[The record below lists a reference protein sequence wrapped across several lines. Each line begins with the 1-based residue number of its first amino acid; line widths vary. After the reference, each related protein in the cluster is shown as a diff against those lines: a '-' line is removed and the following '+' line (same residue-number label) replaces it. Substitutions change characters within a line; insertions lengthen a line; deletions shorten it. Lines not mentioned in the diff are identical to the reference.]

1 MNWIPN
7 VQKRAFHYVLNRL
20 ALFSDLELDNMDIS
34 LGTAQK
40 AALTNVKLD
49 PDRVSLPAGMYM
61 RSGKIDEVSVEMRLL
76 GGAGIAVKIDGV
88 HITASM
94 KQMDVETATEH
105 VEEFLERTTADLA
118 ASILSED
125 LSASLQIDPAE
136 EPPLLGMGGSGIS
149 EALVKK
155 VTQTVLSQLTVDVTN
170 VHVTLF
176 VAADDK
182 MDLVVDEVRLRPQ
195 GGQEMALEVRG
206 VKMKVMDKKA
216 RGTSAPV
223 TAGSTAHATTGFT
236 SESDSDSDT
245 DPFSNAKKSLLQSTI
260 FSHEE
265 ASSIY
270 MSAIAESA
278 NLGFESDPLFGVF
291 YVDTIDVLVFLGEEM
306 RVSCEV
312 GIVRA
317 SLDLLPT
324 VILSLVKVGNGGSGG
339 KKSRDSETKEGT
351 AMDLNMSIKS
361 ISASICQLGD
371 DWEFKNIDT
380 NLLFSLSDISGSSGA
395 FHKLQIGV
403 CEVKRGS
410 TRVFGF
416 ESDEKNTDD
425 EEPTP
430 RDSDILLKASSASFT
445 LVLPK
450 KAVGVFTIPDLIDV
464 VSLITY
470 LLSLIESKQQKAATM
485 TECSERAGASKTTV
499 QTNTFDFDVAGHKLY
514 ILPIRLSNGQ
524 MSLSRVSF
532 GDVHVKG
539 ISFEN
544 SIVSVD
550 KVDFDIGLPIVEEL
564 HQLLLPIIDAM
575 NSAKN
580 RPVPASVQTA
590 PPKLLRIVEEPVN
603 ASSLVINVAR
613 VKGKVDLGGKVG
625 VIEVVLGG
633 ISVTGPTDRI
643 EISTVEIGRDLS
655 DLGLSKKWLLHPL
668 KRESNV
674 VVELSSGQIQLITVK
689 NCALEF
695 YTELLELFGGKGD
708 DTKAAELQESSS
720 PDSSSRESSSGSES
734 PPKRIPLQIHNCA
747 VGLNPTNSSSSAQ
760 FIVKHVT
767 CEIKPSPTFSMTSF
781 IGSASLLLIDDA
793 SLVTPNPTD
802 LMSSYLEQYT
812 SVASLTATSISIS
825 TSPGNPTCINING
838 DTVTLSTCA
847 DSTQT
852 LIHLINSLKPAVELS
867 GAKFQLETLDPFLNT
882 FQDVDDCFFKAKNK
896 DACESSCSSDNDDI
910 DMVSDDVPNNMSFVE
925 SYYGGDK
932 PSQSR
937 KSGRQKMAESYTH
950 ADFLLDSDL
959 DSLVKRERVRFEEIC
974 FEEDYFDK
982 EEEDMPVMSRP
993 RASSHDLASSNELLT
1008 PPTVVINIDLIH
1020 NIVCNFH
1027 DGYDWQYTRNEI
1039 NGAVDGLK
1047 KRMKERPVVE
1057 EPPVMTTDLL
1067 FNSIYI
1073 QAKDEDDLDDVVG
1086 EQTEPA
1092 KPKEANK
1099 SRRGLLSRSSNPLVQ
1114 VWLQGI
1120 ACLLTVY
1127 AGLED
1132 PDLPPGQ
1139 VLNSLDV
1146 KIKDVE
1152 IIDHVPTS
1160 TWNKFL
1166 TYMRSRGER
1175 EAGAVMAHITMQNV
1189 KPVST
1194 LSSQEV
1200 ICHVTILPLR
1210 LHVDQDTLDFLTRFF
1225 NFKDVRT
1232 TAPPDETFIQ
1242 KFDIR
1247 DVPVKLDYKPK
1258 KVDYSGLKS
1267 GKSTEL
1273 MNFFI
1278 LDESDMVLRRIKLR
1292 GITGFADLGQ
1302 KLNDIWMPDVRRTQ
1316 LPGVLA
1322 GVAPVRPLV
1331 NLGGG
1336 IRNLI
1341 VVPVREYKKDGRV
1354 VRSLNQGAYA
1364 FAKTTTNELVR
1375 FGAKL
1380 AVGTQNLLEGVVS
1393 TERAGES
1400 RDLDDSDLESTT
1412 KYYTYM
1418 GYSDSNNK
1426 LISLY
1431 ANQPLGVYAGL
1442 QDAYSSFGKHMNVAK
1457 TAIHNL
1463 SEDIS
1468 EADTAGAAA
1477 YAVVKAAPVALIRPI
1492 IGTTEAVS
1500 KTLFG
1505 VANEMDP
1512 SGRELARDKYKEAN

>member
-1 MNWIPN
+1 ME
-7 VQKRAFHYVLNRL
+7 L
-20 ALFSDLELDNMDIS
+20 A
-34 LGTAQK
+34 G
-40 AALTNVKLD
+40 
-49 PDRVSLPAGMYM
+49 
-61 RSGKIDEVSVEMRLL
+61 
-76 GGAGIAVKIDGV
+76 
-88 HITASM
+88 
-94 KQMDVETATEH
+94 
-105 VEEFLERTTADLA
+105 
-118 ASILSED
+118 
-125 LSASLQIDPAE
+125 
-136 EPPLLGMGGSGIS
+136 
-149 EALVKK
+149 
-155 VTQTVLSQLTVDVTN
+155 
-170 VHVTLF
+170 
-176 VAADDK
+176 
-182 MDLVVDEVRLRPQ
+182 
-195 GGQEMALEVRG
+195 
-206 VKMKVMDKKA
+206 
-216 RGTSAPV
+216 
-223 TAGSTAHATTGFT
+223 
-236 SESDSDSDT
+236 
-245 DPFSNAKKSLLQSTI
+245 
-260 FSHEE
+260 
-265 ASSIY
+265 
-270 MSAIAESA
+270 
-278 NLGFESDPLFGVF
+278 
-291 YVDTIDVLVFLGEEM
+291 
-306 RVSCEV
+306 
-312 GIVRA
+312 
-317 SLDLLPT
+317 
-324 VILSLVKVGNGGSGG
+324 
-339 KKSRDSETKEGT
+339 
-351 AMDLNMSIKS
+351 
-361 ISASICQLGD
+361 
-371 DWEFKNIDT
+371 
-380 NLLFSLSDISGSSGA
+380 
-395 FHKLQIGV
+395 
-403 CEVKRGS
+403 
-410 TRVFGF
+410 
-416 ESDEKNTDD
+416 
-425 EEPTP
+425 
-430 RDSDILLKASSASFT
+430 
-445 LVLPK
+445 
-450 KAVGVFTIPDLIDV
+450 
-464 VSLITY
+464 
-470 LLSLIESKQQKAATM
+470 
-485 TECSERAGASKTTV
+485 
-499 QTNTFDFDVAGHKLY
+499 
-514 ILPIRLSNGQ
+514 
-524 MSLSRVSF
+524 
-532 GDVHVKG
+532 
-539 ISFEN
+539 
-544 SIVSVD
+544 
-550 KVDFDIGLPIVEEL
+550 
-564 HQLLLPIIDAM
+564 
-575 NSAKN
+575 
-580 RPVPASVQTA
+580 
-590 PPKLLRIVEEPVN
+590 
-603 ASSLVINVAR
+603 
-613 VKGKVDLGGKVG
+613 
-625 VIEVVLGG
+625 
-633 ISVTGPTDRI
+633 
-643 EISTVEIGRDLS
+643 
-655 DLGLSKKWLLHPL
+655 
-668 KRESNV
+668 
-674 VVELSSGQIQLITVK
+674 GQIQLITVK

-695 YTELLELFGGKGD
+695 YTELLELFSGD
-708 DTKAAELQESSS
+708 KKESPAPSR
-720 PDSSSRESSSGSES
+720 DSSSRDSEPLSGSET
-734 PPKRIPLQIHNCA
+734 PPKRFPVQIHNCA
-747 VGLNPTNSSSSAQ
+747 LGLNPTNSSASAQ

-781 IGSASLLLIDDA
+781 IGSASLLLIDDV
-793 SLVTPNPTD
+793 SLVSFESSD
-802 LMSSYLEQYT
+802 LLTSYLEQYT

-825 TSPGNPTCINING
+825 SSSGQPTCINING

-852 LIHLINSLKPAVELS
+852 LIHLINSLKPAVVLT
-867 GAKFQLETLDPFLNT
+867 GAKFQLETSDPFLNT
-882 FQDVDDCFFKAKNK
+882 FQDVDDCFFKSKNK
-896 DACESSCSSDNDDI
+896 DTCESSCSSDNDDI

-982 EEEDMPVMSRP
+982 EEEVTPVMSRP
-993 RASSHDLASSNELLT
+993 RASSHDLSSSNELLT

-1020 NIVCNFH
+1020 NVVCNFH
-1027 DGYDWQYTRNEI
+1027 DGYDWQYTRTEI
-1039 NGAVDGLK
+1039 SGAVDGLK

-1057 EPPVMTTDLL
+1057 ETPVMTTDLL

-1086 EQTEPA
+1086 ARTPLEPT
-1092 KPKEANK
+1092 K
-1099 SRRGLLSRSSNPLVQ
+1099 SKTRTKLSRSPSPLVQ
-1114 VWLQGI
+1114 ISLQGI
-1120 ACLLTVY
+1120 ACLVTVY

-1132 PDLPPGQ
+1132 ANLPPGQ
-1139 VLNSLDV
+1139 ILNSLDI

-1232 TAPPDETFIQ
+1232 VAPPDETFIQ

-1302 KLNDIWMPDVRRTQ
+1302 KLNDIWMPDVRTTQ

-1341 VVPVREYKKDGRV
+1341 VVPVREYRKDGRV

-1393 TERAGES
+1393 GEPI
-1400 RDLDDSDLESTT
+1400 READEDLEATT

-1418 GYSDSNNK
+1418 GYSDSTNK

-1457 TAIHNL
+1457 AALQNL
-1463 SEDIS
+1463 GEDIS

-1505 VANEMDP
+1505 MANEMDP
-1512 SGRELARDKYKEAN
+1512 GGRELARDKYKE

>member
-20 ALFSDLELDNMDIS
+20 ALFTDLELDNLDIS

-40 AALTNVKLD
+40 AALTSVKLD
-49 PDRVSLPAGMYM
+49 PDRLSLPAGMYM
-61 RSGKIDEVSVEMRLL
+61 RSGSIDEVSVEMRLL
-76 GGAGIAVKIDGV
+76 GTAGIAVKLDGV
-88 HITASM
+88 HITLSM

-118 ASILSED
+118 ASILSDD
-125 LSASLQIDPAE
+125 LSGSGHLDSAE
-136 EPPLLGMGGSGIS
+136 EPPLLGLGGSGIS

-170 VHVTLF
+170 VHVSLF
-176 VAADDK
+176 VAADNK
-182 MDLVVDEVRLRPQ
+182 MDVVVDEVRLRPR
-195 GGQEMALEVRG
+195 GGQEMALQVRG
-206 VKMKVMDKKA
+206 VKVKVKEKKEEI
-216 RGTSAPV
+216 SEQPKDFV
-223 TAGSTAHATTGFT
+223 SE
-236 SESDSDSDT
+236 SESDSDSDSYS
-245 DPFSNAKKSLLQSTI
+245 DAKKSLLQSTI

-278 NLGFESDPLFGVF
+278 SLGFAPDSLCGVF
-291 YVDTIDVLVFLGEEM
+291 YIDTIDVLVFLGDQM

-312 GIVRA
+312 GVVRV
-317 SLDLLPT
+317 SLDLFPS
-324 VILSLVKVGNGGSGG
+324 VVLSLVKVGTGGGGSGG
-339 KKSRDSETKEGT
+339 RRSVDSSPKTESTPL
-351 AMDLNMSIKS
+351 DLNLTVKS
-361 ISASICQLGD
+361 VSASVSQLD
-371 DWEFKNIDT
+371 ENWEFSEGE
-380 NLLFSLSDISGSSGA
+380 NLVFSVADITASSGA

-403 CEVKRGS
+403 CEVKRGA

-416 ESDEKNTDD
+416 DGEEKKAED

-430 RDSDILLKASSASFT
+430 RDADILLKASSESFT

-450 KAVGVFTIPDLIDV
+450 KASGVFSVPDLVDL
-464 VSLITY
+464 VSLVTE
-470 LLSLIESKQQKAATM
+470 LVSLVESKQQKCSAKS
-485 TECSERAGASKTTV
+485 TEKSTTKVTV
-499 QTNTFDFDVAGHKLY
+499 QTNTFEIDLAGQQLY
-514 ILPIRLSNGQ
+514 ILPVRLSDGKVTI
-524 MSLSRVSF
+524 SRVSF

-539 ISFEN
+539 VAFEN
-544 SIVSVD
+544 NNVTVD
-550 KVDFDIGLPIVEEL
+550 KVEFDVGLPLIEELQQLFQPIVEAVAASKKT
-564 HQLLLPIIDAM
+564 Q
-575 NSAKN
+575 
-580 RPVPASVQTA
+580 PAPPPVQTA
-590 PPKLLRIVEEPVN
+590 PPKLLRIVEDPVEETG
-603 ASSLVINVAR
+603 LVIHVAK
-613 VKGKVDLGGKVG
+613 VSGKVDLGGKIG
-625 VIEVVLGG
+625 IIEVVLGG
-633 ISVTGPTDRI
+633 ITATGPADKI
-643 EISTVEIGRDLS
+643 EVSTVEIGRDMS
-655 DLGLSKKWLLHPL
+655 DLGLSKKWLVHPL
-668 KRESNV
+668 KRNNNV
-674 VVELSSGQIQLITVK
+674 VVELSKGQIQFITVR

-695 YTELLELFGGKGD
+695 YTELLELFGKGD
-708 DTKAAELQESSS
+708 DKTPKQVSSS
-720 PDSSSRESSSGSES
+720 QTSSSSSRDGSRESSSGSDS
-734 PPKRIPLQIHNCA
+734 PPTRIPLQIHNCA
-747 VGLNPTNSSSSAQ
+747 VGLNPTNSSASAQ
-760 FIVKHVT
+760 FIVKNVT
-767 CEIKPSPTFSMTSF
+767 CEIKSSPTFSMTSF
-781 IGSASLLLIDDA
+781 IGSASLLLIDDV
-793 SLVTPNPTD
+793 SLVSPNPAD
-802 LMSSYLEQYT
+802 LLTSYLEQYT
-812 SVASLTATSISIS
+812 SVASLTATSISVS
-825 TSPGNPTCINING
+825 SSPGNPTLINVNG

-867 GAKFQLETLDPFLNT
+867 GAKFQLEALDPFFNT
-882 FQDVDDCFFKAKNK
+882 FLDVDDCFFKSKNK
-896 DACESSCSSDNDDI
+896 DTCESFCSSDNDDI

-932 PSQSR
+932 PKQSR

-982 EEEDMPVMSRP
+982 EDEAPSAMPRP
-993 RASSHDLASSNELLT
+993 RASSHDLTSSNELLT
-1008 PPTVVINIDLIH
+1008 PPSVVINIDLIH
-1020 NIVCNFH
+1020 NVVCNFH
-1027 DGYDWQYTRNEI
+1027 DGYDWQYTHKEI
-1039 NGAVDGLK
+1039 NGAVNGLK
-1047 KRMKERPVVE
+1047 KRMKEQPVME
-1057 EPPVMTTDLL
+1057 EPTVMTTDLL

-1073 QAKDEDDLDDVVG
+1073 QAKDEDDLDDVLGG
-1086 EQTEPA
+1086 EPFEVTKQ
-1092 KPKEANK
+1092 PKGTNK
-1099 SRRGLLSRSSNPLVQ
+1099 TKGGRLSRSASPLVQ
-1114 VWLQGI
+1114 ICLQGI
-1120 ACLLTVY
+1120 ACMVTVY

-1139 VLNSLDV
+1139 ILNSLDI

-1302 KLNDIWMPDVRRTQ
+1302 KLNDIWMPDVRRNQ

-1393 TERAGES
+1393 TERPGES
-1400 RDLDDSDLESTT
+1400 QSTTDDSDLESTT

-1463 SEDIS
+1463 GEDIS
-1468 EADTAGAAA
+1468 VADTAGAAA
-1477 YAVVKAAPVALIRPI
+1477 YAVVKAAPVALLRPI

-1505 VANEMDP
+1505 MANEMDP
-1512 SGRELARDKYKEAN
+1512 GGRELARDKYKEDR

>member
-1 MNWIPN
+1 M
-7 VQKRAFHYVLNRL
+7 
-20 ALFSDLELDNMDIS
+20 
-34 LGTAQK
+34 
-40 AALTNVKLD
+40 
-49 PDRVSLPAGMYM
+49 
-61 RSGKIDEVSVEMRLL
+61 
-76 GGAGIAVKIDGV
+76 
-88 HITASM
+88 
-94 KQMDVETATEH
+94 
-105 VEEFLERTTADLA
+105 
-118 ASILSED
+118 
-125 LSASLQIDPAE
+125 
-136 EPPLLGMGGSGIS
+136 
-149 EALVKK
+149 
-155 VTQTVLSQLTVDVTN
+155 
-170 VHVTLF
+170 
-176 VAADDK
+176 
-182 MDLVVDEVRLRPQ
+182 LR
-195 GGQEMALEVRG
+195 G
-206 VKMKVMDKKA
+206 
-216 RGTSAPV
+216 
-223 TAGSTAHATTGFT
+223 
-236 SESDSDSDT
+236 
-245 DPFSNAKKSLLQSTI
+245 
-260 FSHEE
+260 
-265 ASSIY
+265 
-270 MSAIAESA
+270 AESH
-278 NLGFESDPLFGVF
+278 
-291 YVDTIDVLVFLGEEM
+291 
-306 RVSCEV
+306 
-312 GIVRA
+312 
-317 SLDLLPT
+317 
-324 VILSLVKVGNGGSGG
+324 
-339 KKSRDSETKEGT
+339 
-351 AMDLNMSIKS
+351 
-361 ISASICQLGD
+361 Q
-371 DWEFKNIDT
+371 
-380 NLLFSLSDISGSSGA
+380 
-395 FHKLQIGV
+395 
-403 CEVKRGS
+403 
-410 TRVFGF
+410 TR
-416 ESDEKNTDD
+416 
-425 EEPTP
+425 
-430 RDSDILLKASSASFT
+430 ILLT
-445 LVLPK
+445 
-450 KAVGVFTIPDLIDV
+450 
-464 VSLITY
+464 
-470 LLSLIESKQQKAATM
+470 QK
-485 TECSERAGASKTTV
+485 
-499 QTNTFDFDVAGHKLY
+499 NN
-514 ILPIRLSNGQ
+514 I
-524 MSLSRVSF
+524 
-532 GDVHVKG
+532 
-539 ISFEN
+539 
-544 SIVSVD
+544 
-550 KVDFDIGLPIVEEL
+550 
-564 HQLLLPIIDAM
+564 
-575 NSAKN
+575 
-580 RPVPASVQTA
+580 
-590 PPKLLRIVEEPVN
+590 
-603 ASSLVINVAR
+603 
-613 VKGKVDLGGKVG
+613 
-625 VIEVVLGG
+625 
-633 ISVTGPTDRI
+633 
-643 EISTVEIGRDLS
+643 
-655 DLGLSKKWLLHPL
+655 
-668 KRESNV
+668 
-674 VVELSSGQIQLITVK
+674 VVELSKGQIQLITVK

-695 YTELLELFGGKGD
+695 YTELLELFGKGNED
-708 DTKAAELQESSS
+708 KAAESQESSS
-720 PDSSSRESSSGSES
+720 RDSSSRESSTGSEA
-734 PPKRIPLQIHNCA
+734 PPARVPLQIHNCA
-747 VGLNPTNSSSSAQ
+747 LGLNPTHSSASAQ

-781 IGSASLLLIDDA
+781 IGSSSLLLIDDV
-793 SLVTPNPTD
+793 SLISPSPSD
-802 LMSSYLEQYT
+802 LLSSYLEQYT

-825 TSPGNPTCINING
+825 TSPGNPTSINING

-852 LIHLINSLKPAVELS
+852 LIHLINSLKPAVELN

-882 FQDVDDCFFKAKNK
+882 FQDVDDCFFKSKNK

-982 EEEDMPVMSRP
+982 DEEATPAMSRP

-1039 NGAVDGLK
+1039 NGAVNGLK

-1086 EQTEPA
+1086 DHVEEPTA

-1099 SRRGLLSRSSNPLVQ
+1099 SRGGGGRLSRSNNPLVQ
-1114 VWLQGI
+1114 ICLHGI
-1120 ACLLTVY
+1120 ACLVTVY

-1139 VLNSLDV
+1139 ILNSLDV

-1189 KPVST
+1189 KPVSS

-1225 NFKDVRT
+1225 SFKDVRT

-1341 VVPVREYKKDGRV
+1341 VVPVREYRKDGRV

-1380 AVGTQNLLEGVVS
+1380 AVGTQNLLEGVAS
-1393 TERAGES
+1393 SEPRAGES
-1400 RDLDDSDLESTT
+1400 RGEDSDDSDLESTT

-1418 GYSDSNNK
+1418 GYSDSSNK

-1442 QDAYSSFGKHMNVAK
+1442 RDAYSSFGKHMNVAK
-1457 TAIHNL
+1457 AAIHNL
-1463 SEDIS
+1463 GEDIS

-1512 SGRELARDKYKEAN
+1512 GGRELARDKYKEGNHK

>member
-49 PDRVSLPAGMYM
+49 PDRLSLPAGMYM
-61 RSGKIDEVSVEMRLL
+61 RSGSIDEVSVEMRLL
-76 GGAGIAVKIDGV
+76 GGAGIAVKVDGV

-125 LSASLQIDPAE
+125 AQFDEAE
-136 EPPLLGMGGSGIS
+136 EPPLLGLGGSGVS

-182 MDLVVDEVRLRPQ
+182 MDVVVDEVQLRPK
-195 GGQEMALEVRG
+195 GGHEMALEIRG
-206 VKMKVMDKKA
+206 VKVSVRDRKE
-216 RGTSAPV
+216 TQ
-223 TAGSTAHATTGFT
+223 TQTAHATTGFT
-236 SESDSDSDT
+236 SESDSDSDS
-245 DPFSNAKKSLLQSTI
+245 FSDAKKSLLQSTI

-278 NLGFESDPLFGVF
+278 NLGFVADPLVGVF
-291 YVDTIDVLVFLGEEM
+291 YVDTVDVLVFLGEEM

-312 GIVRA
+312 GTVRV
-317 SLDLLPT
+317 SLDLFPA
-324 VILSLVKVGNGGSGG
+324 VVLSLVKVGSGG
-339 KKSRDSETKEGT
+339 KKPRDESQEG
-351 AMDLNMSIKS
+351 AKIDLSLGVKS
-361 ISASICQLGD
+361 ISASISKLD
-371 DWEFKNIDT
+371 DNWEFKNEAE
-380 NLLFSLSDISGSSGA
+380 NLVFSVSDITASSGA
-395 FHKLQIGV
+395 FHKLQVGV
-403 CEVKRGS
+403 CEIKRGS

-416 ESDEKNTDD
+416 DSDEKKDGED
-425 EEPTP
+425 EPSP
-430 RDSDILLKASSASFT
+430 LDADILLKASSDSFT

-450 KAVGVFTIPDLIDV
+450 KAVGHFSIPDLVDM
-464 VSLITY
+464 VSLVTN
-470 LLSLIESKQQKAATM
+470 LVSLVGSKQKTSNSVKSSDGGN
-485 TECSERAGASKTTV
+485 TIKTTI
-499 QTNTFDFDVAGHKLY
+499 QTNTFDFDVSGHKLY
-514 ILPIRLSNGQ
+514 ILPVRLSNGKV
-524 MSLSRVSF
+524 SVSRVSF
-532 GDVHVKG
+532 ADVHVKG
-539 ISFEN
+539 ISFE
-544 SIVSVD
+544 SSVVSVD
-550 KVDFDIGLPIVEEL
+550 KVEFNVGLPIIEEL
-564 HQLLLPIIDAM
+564 QKLVEPIVEAV
-575 NSAKN
+575 NSSKTHSEPA
-580 RPVPASVQTA
+580 PVQSA
-590 PPKLLRIVEEPVN
+590 PPKLLRIVEEPVETP
-603 ASSLVINVAR
+603 SLSINVSK
-613 VKGKVDLGGKVG
+613 VGGKIALGGKIG
-625 VIEVVLGG
+625 VIEVVLGD
-633 ISVTGPTDRI
+633 VTATGPADKI
-643 EISTVEIGRDLS
+643 SISTVEIGRDLS
-655 DLGLSKKWLLHPL
+655 DLGLSKKWLIHPL
-668 KRESNV
+668 KKKNNV
-674 VVELSSGQIQLITVK
+674 VVELAKGQIQLITVK

-695 YTELLELFGGKGD
+695 YTELLELFGNKGEP
-708 DTKAAELQESSS
+708 KAVESTESSS
-720 PDSSSRESSSGSES
+720 RDSSSRESSYGSDS
-734 PPKRIPLQIHNCA
+734 PPRRVPLQIHNCA
-747 VGLNPTNSSSSAQ
+747 VGLNPTNSDASAQ

-781 IGSASLLLIDDA
+781 IGSASLLLIDDV
-793 SLVTPNPTD
+793 SLISPNPAD
-802 LMSSYLEQYT
+802 LLSSYLEQYT

-825 TSPGNPTCINING
+825 SSPGKPTTINING

-852 LIHLINSLKPAVELS
+852 LIHLINSLKPPVELS

-882 FQDVDDCFFKAKNK
+882 FQDVDDCFFKTKNK

-925 SYYGGDK
+925 SYYGGEK

-937 KSGRQKMAESYTH
+937 KSGRKKMAESYTH

-982 EEEDMPVMSRP
+982 EEEVMPVLSRP
-993 RASSHDLASSNELLT
+993 RASSHDLHSSHELLT
-1008 PPTVVINIDLIH
+1008 PPTVIINIDLIH
-1020 NIVCNFH
+1020 NVVCNFH
-1027 DGYDWQYTRNEI
+1027 DGYDWEYTRKEI

-1086 EQTEPA
+1086 EPVEPT
-1092 KPKEANK
+1092 KPKEASK
-1099 SRRGLLSRSSNPLVQ
+1099 SRGGRLSRSPSPLVQ
-1114 VWLQGI
+1114 ICLQGI
-1120 ACLLTVY
+1120 ACLVTVY

-1400 RDLDDSDLESTT
+1400 RDDDSDVESTT

-1442 QDAYSSFGKHMNVAK
+1442 QDAYSSFGKHINVAK

-1463 SEDIS
+1463 GEDIS

-1512 SGRELARDKYKEAN
+1512 SGRELARDKYKESR